1 LNESQWILF
10 FLGSTIDENSQTH
23 KKIIKNLNNKII
35 IKLKKRE
42 KLLASYAIS
51 LSHSLLK
58 PA

>member
-1 LNESQWILF
+1 
-10 FLGSTIDENSQTH
+10 LGSTIDENSQTH